1 MSFDRFEA
9 VRELDVDSQRILLRR
24 GNAVERMCA
33 AWALAP
39 IQC

>member
-24 GNAVERMCA
+24 GDAMERTA
-33 AWALAP
+33 RTLAP
-39 IQC
+39 IRL